1 MTTVKNPNIATHG
14 CYQCYLYCDICT
26 WLFILKN
33 NGLFFMI
40 FQDNGLLLTVVFGND
55 GPLLIDNQQIEIVG
69 YMDSLLFRNGGLS
82 KPRVDQGASR
92 VACRHQRTV
101 SCIMT
106 KMMIMTV
113 VMMVMMMKM
122 IDDNEYQYAGVLSA
136 TSSRRSLHLLSE
148 ELPVYGGC
156 EHCCHH

>member
-1 MTTVKNPNIATHG
+1 M
-14 CYQCYLYCDICT
+14 D
-26 WLFILKN
+26 
-33 NGLFFMI
+33 FF
-40 FQDNGLLLTVVFGND
+40 LTVVFRND
-55 GPLLIDNQQIEIVG
+55 GPLLIDNQQIESVG

-82 KPRVDQGASR
+82 KPRVDQGARR
-92 VACRHQRTV
+92 VACRHQRIV
-101 SCIMT
+101 SNIMT
-106 KMMIMTV
+106 NMMMVTV

-122 IDDNEYQYAGVLSA
+122 INDNEYQYAGVLSA